1 MKKYFLLSATLIS
14 FFLIATSQPPPSEK
28 WIKIIVGPDRSNWLY
43 SVGEKVNFTVE
54 VFKSNVRLQDIKISY
69 EIGPEKMPPTQK
81 KEAVLKTGSL
91 TIDGGTMTKPGFLR
105 CIITAEYEGK
115 TYKEWAT
122 AAFSPNK
129 IEPTVSL
136 PANFNAFWSKAIEEN
151 NQLPLDT
158 KTMLLPERCTDK
170 VNVYEVSI
178 QNWRPG
184 ARLYGILT
192 VPKKEGKYPA
202 LLKVP
207 GAGIRPYYGDIELTN
222 EGIIVFEIG
231 IHGISVT
238 MPQKNYDDILSG
250 WNNQYWIRD
259 INDKDRYFYKRVF
272 LGCIKAND
280 FLTSLPQWD
289 GKNLGVLGSSQ
300 GGALTLVT
308 AALDKRVT
316 CAAPTHPA
324 MCDMTGNLYDRAGGW
339 PQPFADKTT
348 WGKASHPDKL
358 ETVSYYDAVNFARL
372 ITIPVF
378 FSFGYND
385 DVCPPTSVWAAYNVI
400 KSPKE
405 QFLALESA
413 HWVFSEQMAR
423 QREWILR
430 QLRK

>member
-1 MKKYFLLSATLIS
+1 MKRN
-14 FFLIATSQPPPSEK
+14 FFLPIVLFSFLHTITAQPPPSEK
-28 WIKIIVGPDRSNWLY
+28 WLKIIVGPDRPNWLY
-43 SVGEKVNFTVE
+43 VTGENVNFNVS
-54 VFKSNVRLQDIKISY
+54 VFKSNVLLQGIKISY

-81 KEAVLKTGSL
+81 KETILKTGTI
-91 TIDGGTMTKPGFLR
+91 TIDGGTLKKPGFLR
-105 CIITAEYEGK
+105 CAITVEYGGK
-115 TYKEWAT
+115 IYKEWTT
-122 AAFSPNK
+122 AAFSPEK

-136 PANFNAFWSKAIEEN
+136 PADFTAFWRKAIEEN
-151 NQLPLDT
+151 NQLPFDT
-158 KTMLLPERCTDK
+158 KMTLLPERCTDK
-170 VNVYEVSI
+170 ANVYEVSI

-184 ARLYGILT
+184 ARLYGILSL
-192 VPKKEGKYPA
+192 PKKEGRYPA
-202 LLKVP
+202 ILKVP

-238 MPQKNYDDILSG
+238 LPQKNYDDILSG

-280 FLTSLPQWD
+280 FLTTLPQWD
-289 GKNLGVLGSSQ
+289 GKNLGVMGSSQ

-308 AALDKRVT
+308 AALDQRVT

-324 MCDMTGNLYDRAGGW
+324 MCDMTGSLYDRAGGW

-348 WGKASHPDKL
+348 WTKASHPDKL
-358 ETVSYYDAVNFARL
+358 ETVSYYDAVNFSRF
-372 ITIPVF
+372 ISIPVF
-378 FSFGYND
+378 FTFGYND
-385 DVCPPTSVWAAYNVI
+385 DVCPPTSVSAAYNMI

-423 QREWILR
+423 QRQWMLN